1 METVDV
7 LVTMVKFPVPMET
20 DAVTMETGG
29 IYETVVVLVDI
40 LTSNSPWCGLDNY
53 ILVLS

>member
-7 LVTMVKFPVPMET
+7 LVTMVKFPVTMET

-29 IYETVVVLVDI
+29 IYETVEVLVDI
-40 LTSNSPWCGLDNY
+40 LTSKSPCSGLDN
-53 ILVLS
+53 